1 MTIEFNHLNLIDLHA
16 ICDNA
21 DWLKLSTTVID
32 CKRCDG
38 LSLNA
43 RRQICF
49 RQNESKSFI

>member
-21 DWLKLSTTVID
+21 DWLKLSTTVMD

-38 LSLNA
+38 LVEPTNNNDLH
-43 RRQICF
+43 
-49 RQNESKSFI
+49 